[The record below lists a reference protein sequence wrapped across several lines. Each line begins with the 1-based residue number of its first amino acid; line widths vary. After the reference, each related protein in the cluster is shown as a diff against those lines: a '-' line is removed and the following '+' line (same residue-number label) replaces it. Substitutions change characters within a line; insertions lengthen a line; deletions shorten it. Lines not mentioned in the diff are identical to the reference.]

1 MKRLFL
7 LILPILACL
16 SLRAQ
21 EVQDTTSIQDVFDR
35 LSENVVVNQSEAL
48 RTAMAAHVERNAK
61 RAASGLADQTFRI
74 RIFFDSG
81 QSARAASEAAASRFK
96 TLHPGVPVSRSFTD
110 PFFKVTV
117 GNYATKADAANAL
130 KTIQQ
135 EFPTAFIVRN

>member
-7 LILPILACL
+7 LILPLLACL

-21 EVQDTTSIQDVFDR
+21 DVRDTTAVQDVFDR
-35 LSENVVVNQSEAL
+35 LSENVIVNQSDAL
-48 RTAMAAHVERNAK
+48 RAAMSSHVERNAK

-81 QSARAASEAAASRFK
+81 QSARAASEAAASRFR

-117 GNYATKADAANAL
+117 GNYATKAEAANAL

>member
-1 MKRLFL
+1 MKRYILML
-7 LILPILACL
+7 LPLLCCL

-21 EVQDTTSIQDVFDR
+21 EAKDTTAVYDVFDK
-35 LSENVVVNQSEAL
+35 LSENVTVNQPEAV
-48 RTAMAAHVERNAK
+48 RTAMAAHVERKAK
-61 RAASGLADQTFRI
+61 LTASGLADQTFRI

-81 QSARAASEAAASRFK
+81 QSARAASEAAAARFRN
-96 TLHPGVPVSRSFTD
+96 LHPGVPVSRTFTD

>member
-7 LILPILACL
+7 LILPILTCL

-21 EVQDTTSIQDVFDR
+21 EVQDTTSVQDVFDR

>member
-21 EVQDTTSIQDVFDR
+21 VVQDTTAVQDVFDR